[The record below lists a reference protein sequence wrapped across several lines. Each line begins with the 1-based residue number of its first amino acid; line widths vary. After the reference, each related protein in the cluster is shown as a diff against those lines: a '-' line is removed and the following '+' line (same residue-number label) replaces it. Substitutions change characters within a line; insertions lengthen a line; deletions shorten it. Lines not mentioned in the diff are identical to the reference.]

1 VALINFL
8 VGAVLA
14 FVGAVQLEQFG
25 AAIYVANLV
34 GIAVA
39 RVLGALMTGIVMSGR
54 TGAAFAATLGTMNVN
69 EETDALQT
77 MGLKPIEFLV
87 LPRVLATTLMLPALT
102 AYAIVM
108 GMLGGMFVGVTLLRI
123 GAMQYLTQT
132 QDALD
137 MRQVVIGLSMGLA
150 FGVVV
155 ALTGCYYGLRCGRS
169 SAAVGQ
175 ATTKA
180 VVSSIVLVVV
190 VTAVFT
196 VVLYAVG
203 V

>member
-1 VALINFL
+1 
-8 VGAVLA
+8 
-14 FVGAVQLEQFG
+14 
-25 AAIYVANLV
+25 
-34 GIAVA
+34 
-39 RVLGALMTGIVMSGR
+39 
-54 TGAAFAATLGTMNVN
+54 
-69 EETDALQT
+69 
-77 MGLKPIEFLV
+77 
-87 LPRVLATTLMLPALT
+87 
-102 AYAIVM
+102 
-108 GMLGGMFVGVTLLRI
+108 
-123 GAMQYLTQT
+123 
-132 QDALD
+132 
-137 MRQVVIGLSMGLA
+137 MGLA

-203 V
+203 I